1 MQTVVQ
7 NQQSVRFGSGIL
19 ALNGVNLGL
28 LKDAKSVVTRKV
40 LEYKAHNGRLAPRVK
55 IESIKFTA
63 TLVELDLDNL
73 ANLDGH
79 GVLSNTA
86 GSPTTVT
93 GEVLKTGAWTQGT
106 PIKLANKDGDNTIVA
121 SIVIKAGASYG
132 ASSALTINTDYR
144 TYVGDGANGE
154 LGYTYI
160 VPVATNS
167 GNIYADYSYTP
178 NTKKTITWSDVSKI
192 ISTNEATFT
201 NTDENGKIFKITI
214 PEAYNSG
221 NIDFAFASD
230 DEIDKTAEMQL
241 ELTAYPDA
249 SNRLMFLEDE
259 QAVA

>member
-7 NQQSVRFGSGIL
+7 NQNSVRFGSGIL

-55 IESIKFTA
+55 IDSIKFTA

-73 ANLDGH
+73 DNLDGH

-86 GSPTTVT
+86 NSPVSVT
-93 GEVLKTGAWTQGT
+93 QELVKSSGWVQGT
-106 PIKLANKDGDNTIVA
+106 PLKLANKNGANTVVT
-121 SIVIKAGASYG
+121 SIVIKAGTTYGG
-132 ASSALTINTDYR
+132 ASTLTLNTDYR
-144 TYVGDGANGE
+144 VFVGNGTNGE
-154 LGYTYI
+154 LGATYI
-160 VPVATNS
+160 TPITSQSN
-167 GNIYADYSYTP
+167 NIYADYSYTP
-178 NTKKTITWSDVSKI
+178 NLRKTITWSDVAKI

-201 NTDENGKIFKITI
+201 NTDENGKTFKITI

-249 SNRLMFLEDE
+249 QNRLMYLEDE